1 MFIKVQFYLEPCIM
15 VEAKSDVWPKIFIF
29 TLYLHIMA
37 ILVL

>member
-1 MFIKVQFYLEPCIM
+1 MYIKVQFYLEPCM
-15 VEAKSDVWPKIFIF
+15 VVAKSDAWPKIFIF